1 MDASTA
7 GALLERNLQAASA
20 KQVGRRCSTE
30 GVKQALEERVTL
42 NGEKLSTLFYSLR
55 LLPAQWGFW
64 PTQ

>member
-20 KQVGRRCSTE
+20 NRQVRRRCSIE

-55 LLPAQWGFW
+55 LVGILAYSVIV
-64 PTQ
+64 